1 MARGHGRLA
10 ARNGGCGSG
19 ERPRYT
25 SQPQLTGCDY
35 HMDGRR
41 SFAQPGGG
49 GGGRCDS
56 PDTLSLP
63 PLSARTSVSFPRR
76 SAHERTVEAVKGEE
90 GVGGAYPDL
99 ARHPLSYTTAPPPQY
114 HANTNNQGCSSLWRW
129 MVLFAFVA
137 FSLSKLSSSEREHRR
152 KGLHKFISYIGVY

>member
-1 MARGHGRLA
+1 MTRGHGRLA
-10 ARNGGCGSG
+10 ARNGGGGGSG

-49 GGGRCDS
+49 RCDS

-76 SAHERTVEAVKGEE
+76 SAHERTEAVKGAEE
-90 GVGGAYPDL
+90 GGSGGGGYPDL

-114 HANTNNQGCSSLWRW
+114 HANANNQGCSLWRW
-129 MVLFAFVA
+129 LVLFVFFLLVN
-137 FSLSKLSSSEREHRR
+137 
-152 KGLHKFISYIGVY
+152 